1 MRQEKLQTIMNS
13 ALLEALSLGYP
24 ADEIREVF
32 EEELARW
39 QRHKES
45 APTE

>member
-1 MRQEKLQTIMNS
+1 MRQEKLQAIMSS

-24 ADEIREVF
+24 ADEIREAF

-39 QRHKES
+39 QRNNES
-45 APTE
+45 SPAE